1 MLPGPLSTDE
11 ENVVAL
17 TPQHIRNKLFTSV
30 RFRQGYDEDEVDAFL
45 DEVEGEL
52 TRLLAEIEQLKAGLG
67 PVTDPQ
73 LAAVRADADAR
84 LQRMLDESRQQHEH
98 EIASLRAEHAQQ
110 LAAAAGTVGGDV
122 DAPPPAGSAEVEAL
136 QREADARVAR
146 SNEQARVAQAQVQEL
161 TLRLEH
167 AQQQAEAATRR
178 AQAAGSEIARL
189 NAGEGGGEGPVP
201 EPTSGQLV
209 ATHATE
215 DALRRTLVLAQR
227 TADEAIAEARAE
239 AQRIVTE
246 AHRHAADTISRVEVE
261 HSAIVQRRT
270 AEQQQLMGKLDEL
283 RSFERDYRSRLRAYL
298 HLQLRDL
305 EAGAPEPPRSQVA
318 TAPRQALAG
327 GPPQPEA
334 DAPAAAPP
342 PLRPPPLYGD
352 RGPEGGDG

>member
-1 MLPGPLSTDE
+1 VT
-11 ENVVAL
+11 L

-52 TRLLAEIEQLKAGLG
+52 TRLLAEIEALKAGQG
-67 PVTDPQ
+67 PITDPQ
-73 LAAVRADADAR
+73 LAAVKADADAR
-84 LQRMLDESRQQHEH
+84 LQRMLDEAREQHER
-98 EIASLRAEHAQQ
+98 EIAALRAEHAQG
-110 LAAAAGTVGGDV
+110 AAAGGSGGAYGEGPSSV
-122 DAPPPAGSAEVEAL
+122 ASPEVEAV
-136 QREADARVAR
+136 RSEADARVAR
-146 SNEQARVAQAQVQEL
+146 ANEQSRLAQTQVQEL

-178 AQAAGSEIARL
+178 AQAAGTEIARL
-189 NAGEGGGEGPVP
+189 NAEGGGEPSAP
-201 EPTSGQLV
+201 ELAPGQLV
-209 ATHATE
+209 ATTVTE

-227 TADEAIAEARAE
+227 TADEAIAEARSE

-270 AEQQQLMGKLDEL
+270 AEQQHLLGKLEEL

-318 TAPRQALAG
+318 GAPRQALAG
-327 GPPQPEA
+327 GPPRPDAAESTTAQPS
-334 DAPAAAPP
+334 
-342 PLRPPPLYGD
+342 LRPPPLYGE
-352 RGPEGGDG
+352 RSVEGGDG

>member
-1 MLPGPLSTDE
+1 MT
-11 ENVVAL
+11 L
-17 TPQHIRNKLFTSV
+17 TPQHVRNKLFTSV

-52 TRLLAEIEQLKAGLG
+52 TRLLAEIEQLKAGQG
-67 PVTDPQ
+67 PVTDSQ
-73 LAAVRADADAR
+73 LIAVRADADAR
-84 LQRMLDESRQQHEH
+84 LQRMLDEAREQYER
-98 EIASLRAEHAQQ
+98 EIASLRGELAQALARGRADEHGGAES
-110 LAAAAGTVGGDV
+110 
-122 DAPPPAGSAEVEAL
+122 PEVEAAR
-136 QREADARVAR
+136 READALVAR
-146 SNEQARVAQAQVQEL
+146 ANEQARVAQAQVQDL
-161 TLRLEH
+161 TVRLEH

-178 AQAAGSEIARL
+178 AQAAGTEMARRSGSEA
-189 NAGEGGGEGPVP
+189 AAPDAAP
-201 EPTSGQLV
+201 GQLV
-209 ATHATE
+209 PASPTE

-270 AEQQQLMGKLDEL
+270 AEQQQLLAKLDEL

-305 EAGAPEPPRSQVA
+305 EAGAPEPPRAQV
-318 TAPRQALAG
+318 TGAPRQALAG
-327 GPPQPEA
+327 GPPRPD
-334 DAPAAAPP
+334 DAPPAPDA

-352 RGPEGGDG
+352 RPAEGGDG